1 MRRRTDFVGPINR
14 HNRSIR
20 RSMAQDLPEYT
31 IQEAA
36 ARLGIPLQKLRRWD
50 VQGVLVARRTDGGHR
65 RYSREIIDGLA
76 GSAGVPTGEK
86 QQEVTKHETGRVEDQ
101 LAAARRTL
109 REKRRIIQLLLESE
123 SRYRDL
129 VETSHDLIWTTDA
142 LGRFTYLNNSCV
154 DLFGLRPKDLLG
166 RCFFDFEA
174 RPQHVSNRRFLSAL
188 RKNGEVKNYL
198 THLIST
204 DGSNRWVGINARVMH
219 DDEGRI
225 VGLRGTAR
233 NVTDQHNAALEIER
247 LATHDSLTGLPN
259 RVSLQK
265 ALESALTEAEKGS
278 VLLLD
283 IDHFKYINDN
293 FGHRAGDL
301 LLVAIGGLLKDL
313 VKDGNAQIFRLG
325 GDEFAL
331 HLPNTLRAD
340 AAHLGE
346 RALAALRHY
355 KFPVPGQGCLSTLTA
370 SIGIATYP
378 FNGADAATLL
388 ANADIAMYQAKDNGR
403 NRVRL
408 HDQDPDELRRTH
420 RRVHWARE
428 LREVLD
434 EDRVVLYSQP
444 VIRLADRKSVHEE
457 ILVRIL
463 DRNGALILPGEFMEV
478 ADSLGMA
485 QEIDL
490 RVLCKVVEV
499 LQRPE
504 YRGRKARFFVNL
516 SRSSI
521 SDPDWVRRF
530 QSILAAASVDHSQ
543 LVFEI
548 TETAAMSSVDVAQ
561 GFIAQTKSMG
571 CRFALDDFGA
581 GFSSFYFLKRF
592 DVDYLKIDG
601 SLVRELAADN
611 ASRLFVRALCD
622 VASGL
627 SKQVVAE
634 WVEEQSVMDVLVG
647 MGVQFGQGFL
657 FSRPLPFPATIP
669 VEQPLRKGK
678 RA

>member
-1 MRRRTDFVGPINR
+1 MT
-14 HNRSIR
+14 
-20 RSMAQDLPEYT
+20 QDLPEYT

-50 VQGVLVARRTDGGHR
+50 AQGVLVARRTNGGHR

-76 GSAGVPTGEK
+76 RSAAVPVPERHDPAKPENGK
-86 QQEVTKHETGRVEDQ
+86 VEDQ

-109 REKRRIIQLLLESE
+109 KEKRRIIQLLLESE

-142 LGRFTYLNNSCV
+142 LGRFTYLNNACV
-154 DLFGLRPKDLLG
+154 ELLGLRPRDLLG

-204 DGSNRWVGINARVMH
+204 DGTDRWVGINARVSH
-219 DDEGRI
+219 DEEGRI

-233 NVTDQHNAALEIER
+233 NVTEQHDAALEIER
-247 LATHDSLTGLPN
+247 LAMHDGLTGLPN

-265 ALESALTEAEKGS
+265 ALEAAFADGEKGS
-278 VLLLD
+278 VALLD
-283 IDHFKYINDN
+283 VDHFKYINDN
-293 FGHRAGDL
+293 FGHRAGDQ
-301 LLVAIGGLLKDL
+301 LLVAIGGLLKDM
-313 VKDGNAQIFRLG
+313 VKEENVQVYRLG

-331 HLPNTLRAD
+331 HLPDALRGD
-340 AAHLGE
+340 ASHIGE
-346 RALAALRHY
+346 RALTALRHY
-355 KFPVPGQGCLSTLTA
+355 KFPVPGQGCLSTLTG
-370 SIGIATYP
+370 SIGVATYP
-378 FNGADAATLL
+378 FHGADVATLL
-388 ANADIAMYQAKDNGR
+388 SNVDIAMYQAKDNGR

-408 HDQDPDELRRTH
+408 HDHNPDDLRGTH
-420 RRVHWARE
+420 KRVHWARE
-428 LREVLD
+428 LREVLH
-434 EDRVVLYSQP
+434 ENRVMLCSQP
-444 VIRLADRKSVHEE
+444 VVRLADRTAVHQE

-463 DRNGALILPGEFMEV
+463 DRNGSMVLPGQFIEV
-478 ADSLGMA
+478 AESLGMA

-490 RVLCKVVEV
+490 RVVSKVIDV
-499 LQRPE
+499 LQGPE
-504 YRGRKARFFVNL
+504 YRGRKSRFFVNL
-516 SRSSI
+516 SRTSI
-521 SDPDWVRRF
+521 SDPHWVRRF
-530 QSILAAASVDHSQ
+530 HNMLAAARIDHSQ

-548 TETAAMSSVDVAQ
+548 TETAAMSSVDVTQ
-561 GFIAQTKSMG
+561 EFITQMKGMG

-601 SLVRELAADN
+601 SFVRDLATDN

-622 VASGL
+622 VARGL
-627 SKQVVAE
+627 NKQVIAE
-634 WVEEQSVMDVLVG
+634 WVEDQAVMDILVE
-647 MGVQFGQGFL
+647 MGVQYGQGFL
-657 FSRPLPFPATIP
+657 FARPQPFPAAVP
-669 VEQPLRKGK
+669 VELPLQAGR

>member
-1 MRRRTDFVGPINR
+1 MRI
-14 HNRSIR
+14 
-20 RSMAQDLPEYT
+20 MAQDLPEYS

-50 VQGVLVARRTDGGHR
+50 AQGVLVARRTHGGHR

-76 GSAGVPTGEK
+76 GSATVLTSEK
-86 QQEVTKHETGRVEDQ
+86 QDLVKPETETGRVEDQ

-109 REKRRIIQLLLESE
+109 KEKRRIIQLLLESE

-129 VETSHDLIWTTDA
+129 VETSHDMIWTTDA
-142 LGRFTYLNNSCV
+142 QGRFTYLNNACI

-166 RCFFDFEA
+166 GCFFDFEA
-174 RPQHVSNRRFLSAL
+174 GPQHVSNRRFLLAL

-204 DGSNRWVGINARVMH
+204 DGTDRWVGINARVSH

-233 NVTDQHNAALEIER
+233 NVTEQHNAALEIER
-247 LATHDSLTGLPN
+247 LATHDGLTGLPN

-265 ALESALTEAEKGS
+265 TLEAALAEGERGS
-278 VLLLD
+278 VALLD

-293 FGHRAGDL
+293 FGHRAGDRL
-301 LLVAIGGLLKDL
+301 LIAVGGLLKDL
-313 VKDGNAQIFRLG
+313 VKTENVEVFRLG

-331 HLPNTLRAD
+331 HLPNALREE
-340 AAHLGE
+340 AAQLGE
-346 RALAALRHY
+346 RALSALRHY
-355 KFPVPGQGCLSTLTA
+355 KFPVPGQGCLSTLTG

-378 FNGADAATLL
+378 FHGADVVTLL
-388 ANADIAMYQAKDNGR
+388 ANVDIAMYQAKDNGR
-403 NRVRL
+403 NRVQL
-408 HDQDPDELRRTH
+408 HDHNPDDLRGTH
-420 RRVHWARE
+420 KRVHWARE

-434 EDRVVLYSQP
+434 ENRVMLCSQP
-444 VIRLADRKSVHEE
+444 VIRLSDRTSVHQE

-463 DRNGALILPGEFMEV
+463 DRNGGMVLPGQFIEV
-478 ADSLGMA
+478 AESLGMA

-490 RVLCKVVEV
+490 RVVGKVIEV
-499 LQRPE
+499 LQSPDF
-504 YRGRKARFFVNL
+504 RGRKTRFFVNL
-516 SRSSI
+516 SRTSI
-521 SDPDWVRRF
+521 SDPHWVRRF
-530 QSILAAASVDHSQ
+530 HGMLAEAPIDQSQ

-548 TETAAMSSVDVAQ
+548 TETAAMSSVDVTQ
-561 GFIAQTKSMG
+561 EFIAQMKDMG

-601 SLVRELAADN
+601 SFIRDLAADS

-622 VASGL
+622 VARGL
-627 SKQVVAE
+627 NKQVVAE
-634 WVEEQSVMDVLVG
+634 WVENQAVMDILLE
-647 MGVQFGQGFL
+647 MGVQYGQGFL
-657 FSRPLPFPATIP
+657 FAHPVPFPAVVP
-669 VEQPLRKGK
+669 EKLQV
-678 RA
+678 RASMRA

>member
-1 MRRRTDFVGPINR
+1 MT
-14 HNRSIR
+14 
-20 RSMAQDLPEYT
+20 QDLPEYT

-50 VQGVLVARRTDGGHR
+50 AQGVLVARRTNGGHR

-76 GSAGVPTGEK
+76 RSAAVPVPERHDPAKPENGK
-86 QQEVTKHETGRVEDQ
+86 VEDQ

-109 REKRRIIQLLLESE
+109 KEKRRIIQLLLESE

-142 LGRFTYLNNSCV
+142 LGRFTYLNNACV
-154 DLFGLRPKDLLG
+154 ELFGLRPRDLLG

-204 DGSNRWVGINARVMH
+204 DGTDRWVGINARVSH
-219 DDEGRI
+219 DEEGRI

-233 NVTDQHNAALEIER
+233 NVTEQHDAALEIER
-247 LATHDSLTGLPN
+247 LATHDGLTGLPN

-265 ALESALTEAEKGS
+265 ALEAAFADGEKGS
-278 VLLLD
+278 VALLD
-283 IDHFKYINDN
+283 VDHFKYINDN
-293 FGHRAGDL
+293 FGHRAGDQ
-301 LLVAIGGLLKDL
+301 LLVAIGGLLKDM
-313 VKDGNAQIFRLG
+313 VKEENVQVYRLG

-331 HLPNTLRAD
+331 HLPDALRGD
-340 AAHLGE
+340 ASHIGE
-346 RALAALRHY
+346 RALTALRHY
-355 KFPVPGQGCLSTLTA
+355 KFPVPGQGCLSTLTG
-370 SIGIATYP
+370 SIGVATYP
-378 FNGADAATLL
+378 FQGADVATLL
-388 ANADIAMYQAKDNGR
+388 SNVDIAMYQAKDNGR

-408 HDQDPDELRRTH
+408 HDHNPDDLRGTH
-420 RRVHWARE
+420 KRVHWARE

-434 EDRVVLYSQP
+434 ENRVMLCSQP
-444 VIRLADRKSVHEE
+444 VVRLTDRTAVHQE

-463 DRNGALILPGEFMEV
+463 DRNGSMVLPGQFIEV
-478 ADSLGMA
+478 AESLGMA

-490 RVLCKVVEV
+490 RVVSKVIDV
-499 LQRPE
+499 LQGPE
-504 YRGRKARFFVNL
+504 YRGRKSRFFVNL
-516 SRSSI
+516 SRTSI
-521 SDPDWVRRF
+521 SDPHWVRRF
-530 QSILAAASVDHSQ
+530 HNMLAAARIDHSQ

-548 TETAAMSSVDVAQ
+548 TETAAMSSVDVTQ
-561 GFIAQTKSMG
+561 QFITQMKGMG

-601 SLVRELAADN
+601 SFVRDLATDN

-622 VASGL
+622 VARGL
-627 SKQVVAE
+627 NKQVIAE
-634 WVEEQSVMDVLVG
+634 WVEDQAVMDILVE
-647 MGVQFGQGFL
+647 MGVPYGQGFL
-657 FSRPLPFPATIP
+657 FARPQPFPAAVP
-669 VEQPLRKGK
+669 VELPLQAGR

>member
-1 MRRRTDFVGPINR
+1 MRIT
-14 HNRSIR
+14 
-20 RSMAQDLPEYT
+20 AQDLPEYS

-50 VQGVLVARRTDGGHR
+50 TQGVLVARRTHGGHR

-76 GSAGVPTGEK
+76 GSATVVVGEK
-86 QQEVTKHETGRVEDQ
+86 HDLVKPETGRVEDQ

-109 REKRRIIQLLLESE
+109 KEKRRIIQLLLESE

-129 VETSHDLIWTTDA
+129 VETSHDMIWTTDA
-142 LGRFTYLNNSCV
+142 QGRFTYLNNACV

-166 RCFFDFEA
+166 GCFFDFEA
-174 RPQHVSNRRFLSAL
+174 GPQHVSNRRFLSAL

-204 DGSNRWVGINARVMH
+204 DGTDRWVGINARVSH

-233 NVTDQHNAALEIER
+233 NVTEQHNAALEIER
-247 LATHDSLTGLPN
+247 LATHDGLTGLPN

-265 ALESALTEAEKGS
+265 ALEAALAEGEKGS
-278 VLLLD
+278 VALLD
-283 IDHFKYINDN
+283 VDHFKYINDN
-293 FGHRAGDL
+293 FGHRAGDRL
-301 LLVAIGGLLKDL
+301 LIAIGGLLRDL
-313 VKDGNAQIFRLG
+313 VKDENVQVFRLG

-331 HLPNTLRAD
+331 HLPDALREE
-340 AAHLGE
+340 AAQLGE
-346 RALAALRHY
+346 RALSALRHY
-355 KFPVPGQGCLSTLTA
+355 KFPMPGQGCLSTLTG

-378 FNGADAATLL
+378 FHGADVVTLL
-388 ANADIAMYQAKDNGR
+388 ANVDIAMYQAKDNGR
-403 NRVRL
+403 NRVQL
-408 HDQDPDELRRTH
+408 HDHNPDDLRGTH
-420 RRVHWARE
+420 KRVHWARE

-434 EDRVVLYSQP
+434 DDRVMLCSQP
-444 VIRLADRKSVHEE
+444 VIRLSDRTAVHQE

-463 DRNGALILPGEFMEV
+463 DRNGGMVLPGQFIEV
-478 ADSLGMA
+478 AESLGMA

-490 RVLCKVVEV
+490 RVVSKVIDV
-499 LQRPE
+499 LQGPDI
-504 YRGRKARFFVNL
+504 RGRKTRFFVNL
-516 SRSSI
+516 SRTSI
-521 SDPDWVRRF
+521 SDPHWVRRF
-530 QSILAAASVDHSQ
+530 QSMLAAAPIDHSQ

-548 TETAAMSSVDVAQ
+548 TETAAMSSVDVTQ
-561 GFIAQTKSMG
+561 EFIAQMKGMG

-601 SLVRELAADN
+601 SFVRDLASDN

-622 VASGL
+622 VARGL
-627 SKQVVAE
+627 NKQVVAE
-634 WVEEQSVMDVLVG
+634 WVEDQSVMDILVE
-647 MGVQFGQGFL
+647 MGVQYGQGFL
-657 FSRPLPFPATIP
+657 FARPLPFPAVVP
-669 VEQPLRKGK
+669 VEQQLQAGK

>member
-1 MRRRTDFVGPINR
+1 
-14 HNRSIR
+14 
-20 RSMAQDLPEYT
+20 MAQDLPEYT

-50 VQGVLVARRTDGGHR
+50 TQGVLVARRTNGGHR

-76 GSAGVPTGEK
+76 RSAAVPAPERHDPAKPEIGK
-86 QQEVTKHETGRVEDQ
+86 VEDQ

-109 REKRRIIQLLLESE
+109 KEKRRIIQLLLESE

-142 LGRFTYLNNSCV
+142 LGRFSYLNNACV
-154 DLFGLRPKDLLG
+154 ELFGLRPRDLLG

-174 RPQHVSNRRFLSAL
+174 RPRHVSNRRFLSAL

-204 DGSNRWVGINARVMH
+204 DGTDRWVGINARVSH
-219 DDEGRI
+219 DEEGRI

-233 NVTDQHNAALEIER
+233 NVTEQHDAALEIER
-247 LATHDSLTGLPN
+247 LATHDGLTGLPN

-265 ALESALTEAEKGS
+265 ALEAALADGEKGS
-278 VLLLD
+278 VALLD
-283 IDHFKYINDN
+283 VDHFKYINDN
-293 FGHRAGDL
+293 FGHRAGDQ
-301 LLVAIGGLLKDL
+301 LLVAIGGLLKDM
-313 VKDGNAQIFRLG
+313 VKEENVQVYRLG

-331 HLPNTLRAD
+331 HLPDALRGD
-340 AAHLGE
+340 ASHIGE
-346 RALAALRHY
+346 RALTALRHY
-355 KFPVPGQGCLSTLTA
+355 KFPVPGQGCLSTLTG
-370 SIGIATYP
+370 SIGVATYP
-378 FNGADAATLL
+378 FQGTDVATLL
-388 ANADIAMYQAKDNGR
+388 SNVDIAMYQAKDNGR

-408 HDQDPDELRRTH
+408 HDHNPNDLRGTH
-420 RRVHWARE
+420 KRVHWARE

-434 EDRVVLYSQP
+434 ENRVMLCSQP
-444 VIRLADRKSVHEE
+444 VVRLSDRTAVHQE

-463 DRNGALILPGEFMEV
+463 DRNGSVVLPGQFIEV
-478 ADSLGMA
+478 AESLGMA

-490 RVLCKVVEV
+490 RVVGKVIDV
-499 LQRPE
+499 LQGPE
-504 YRGRKARFFVNL
+504 YRGRKSRFFVNL
-516 SRSSI
+516 SRTSI
-521 SDPDWVRRF
+521 SDPHWVRRF
-530 QSILAAASVDHSQ
+530 HNMLAAAPIDHLQ

-548 TETAAMSSVDVAQ
+548 TETAAMSSVDVTQ
-561 GFIAQTKSMG
+561 EFITQMKGMG

-601 SLVRELAADN
+601 SFVRDLATDN

-627 SKQVVAE
+627 NKQVIAE
-634 WVEEQSVMDVLVG
+634 WVEDQAVMDILVE
-647 MGVQFGQGFL
+647 MGVQYGQGFL
-657 FSRPLPFPATIP
+657 FARPQPFPAAVP
-669 VEQPLRKGK
+669 VELPLQASR

>member
-1 MRRRTDFVGPINR
+1 MT
-14 HNRSIR
+14 
-20 RSMAQDLPEYT
+20 QDLPEYT

-50 VQGVLVARRTDGGHR
+50 AQGVLVARRTNGGHR

-76 GSAGVPTGEK
+76 RSAAVPVPERHDPAKPENGK
-86 QQEVTKHETGRVEDQ
+86 VEDQ

-109 REKRRIIQLLLESE
+109 KEKRRIIQLLLESE

-142 LGRFTYLNNSCV
+142 LGRFTYLNNACV
-154 DLFGLRPKDLLG
+154 ELLGLRPRDLLG

-204 DGSNRWVGINARVMH
+204 DGTDRWVGINARVSH
-219 DDEGRI
+219 DEEGRI

-233 NVTDQHNAALEIER
+233 NVTEQHDAALEIER
-247 LATHDSLTGLPN
+247 LATHDGLTGLPN

-265 ALESALTEAEKGS
+265 ALEAAFADGEKGS
-278 VLLLD
+278 VALLD
-283 IDHFKYINDN
+283 VDHFKYINDN
-293 FGHRAGDL
+293 FGHRAGDQ
-301 LLVAIGGLLKDL
+301 LLVAIGGLLKDM
-313 VKDGNAQIFRLG
+313 VKEENVQVYRLG

-331 HLPNTLRAD
+331 HLPDALRGD
-340 AAHLGE
+340 ASHIGE
-346 RALAALRHY
+346 RALTALRHY
-355 KFPVPGQGCLSTLTA
+355 KFPVPGQGCLSTLTG
-370 SIGIATYP
+370 SIGVATYP
-378 FNGADAATLL
+378 FQGADVATLL
-388 ANADIAMYQAKDNGR
+388 SNVDIAMYQAKDNGR

-408 HDQDPDELRRTH
+408 HDHNPDDLRGTH
-420 RRVHWARE
+420 KRVHWARE

-434 EDRVVLYSQP
+434 ENRVMLCSQP
-444 VIRLADRKSVHEE
+444 VVRLTDRTAVHQE

-463 DRNGALILPGEFMEV
+463 DRNGSMVLPGQFIEV
-478 ADSLGMA
+478 AESLGMA

-490 RVLCKVVEV
+490 RVVSKVIDV
-499 LQRPE
+499 LQGPE
-504 YRGRKARFFVNL
+504 YRGRKSRFFVNL
-516 SRSSI
+516 SRTSI
-521 SDPDWVRRF
+521 SDPHWVRRF
-530 QSILAAASVDHSQ
+530 HNMLAAARIDHSQ

-548 TETAAMSSVDVAQ
+548 TETAAMSSVDVTQ
-561 GFIAQTKSMG
+561 EFITQMKGMG

-601 SLVRELAADN
+601 SFVRDLATDN

-627 SKQVVAE
+627 NKQVVAE
-634 WVEEQSVMDVLVG
+634 WVEDQAVMDILVE
-647 MGVQFGQGFL
+647 MGVQYGQGFL
-657 FSRPLPFPATIP
+657 FARPQPFPAAVP
-669 VEQPLRKGK
+669 VELPLQASR

>member
-1 MRRRTDFVGPINR
+1 MT
-14 HNRSIR
+14 
-20 RSMAQDLPEYT
+20 QDLPEYT

-50 VQGVLVARRTDGGHR
+50 AQGVLVARRTNGGHR

-76 GSAGVPTGEK
+76 RSAAVPVPERHDPAKPENGK
-86 QQEVTKHETGRVEDQ
+86 VEDQ

-109 REKRRIIQLLLESE
+109 KEKRRIIQLLLESE

-142 LGRFTYLNNSCV
+142 LGRFTYLNNACV
-154 DLFGLRPKDLLG
+154 ELLGLRPRDLLG

-204 DGSNRWVGINARVMH
+204 DGTDRWVGINARVSH
-219 DDEGRI
+219 DEEGRI

-233 NVTDQHNAALEIER
+233 NVTEQHDAALEIER
-247 LATHDSLTGLPN
+247 LAMHDGLTGLPN

-265 ALESALTEAEKGS
+265 ALEAAFADGEKGS
-278 VLLLD
+278 VALLD
-283 IDHFKYINDN
+283 VDHFKYINDN
-293 FGHRAGDL
+293 FGHRAGDQ
-301 LLVAIGGLLKDL
+301 LLVAIGGLLKDM
-313 VKDGNAQIFRLG
+313 VKEENVQVYRLG

-331 HLPNTLRAD
+331 HLPDALRGD
-340 AAHLGE
+340 ASHIGE
-346 RALAALRHY
+346 RALTALRHY
-355 KFPVPGQGCLSTLTA
+355 KFPVPGQGCLSTLTG
-370 SIGIATYP
+370 SIGVATYP
-378 FNGADAATLL
+378 FQGADVATLL
-388 ANADIAMYQAKDNGR
+388 SNVDIAMYQAKDNGR

-408 HDQDPDELRRTH
+408 HDHNPDDLRGTH
-420 RRVHWARE
+420 KRVHWARE

-434 EDRVVLYSQP
+434 ENRVMLCSQP
-444 VIRLADRKSVHEE
+444 VVRLRDRTAVHQE

-463 DRNGALILPGEFMEV
+463 DRNGSMVLPGQFIEV
-478 ADSLGMA
+478 AESLGMA

-490 RVLCKVVEV
+490 RVVSKVIDV
-499 LQRPE
+499 LQGPE
-504 YRGRKARFFVNL
+504 YRGRKSRFFVNL
-516 SRSSI
+516 SRTSI
-521 SDPDWVRRF
+521 SDPHWVRRF
-530 QSILAAASVDHSQ
+530 HNMLAAARIDHSQ

-548 TETAAMSSVDVAQ
+548 TETAAMSSVDVTQ
-561 GFIAQTKSMG
+561 EFITQMKGMG

-601 SLVRELAADN
+601 SFVRDLATDN

-622 VASGL
+622 VARGL
-627 SKQVVAE
+627 NKQVIAE
-634 WVEEQSVMDVLVG
+634 WVEDQAVMDILVE
-647 MGVQFGQGFL
+647 MGVQYGQGFL
-657 FSRPLPFPATIP
+657 FARPQPFPAAVP
-669 VEQPLRKGK
+669 VELPLQASR